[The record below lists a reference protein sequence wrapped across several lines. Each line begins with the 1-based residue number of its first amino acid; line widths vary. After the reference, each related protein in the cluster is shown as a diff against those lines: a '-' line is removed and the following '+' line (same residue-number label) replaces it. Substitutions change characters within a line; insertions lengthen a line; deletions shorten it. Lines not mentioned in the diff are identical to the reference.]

1 MTDLMESN
9 FREEGLGVLIVNRW
23 VNNHIV
29 TFVPVHWGGD
39 FVLVTKLK
47 C

>member
-9 FREEGLGVLIVNRW
+9 FREEGLGVLVVNRW

-29 TFVPVHWGGD
+29 TLVPVHRGGD
-39 FVLVTKLK
+39 FMLVTKLK
-47 C
+47 S